1 MRRSSDPILY
11 ACKRG
16 RLNMTGFA
24 GNWREKCHA
33 CRQATHPSKASG
45 SWKQMTKFTL
55 SPRALLRMSLTASA
69 LLIGAGADAQEP
81 PQAAAPP
88 PAVTV
93 ASAEQKDVTPSVTFN
108 GRIEAVDS
116 VDLRARVEGF
126 VADRHFVEGE
136 DVKTGD
142 LLFVLEKDA
151 YKDAIAQVRGQITAA
166 EGALLL
172 ADIEVRRQGALVERK
187 AVAQALLDQATAK
200 HSQALVELQ
209 QMRAALERA
218 ELDLKYTDIHAPM
231 GGRIGRSLY
240 SVGDVVGPSSEAL
253 ARIVSQD
260 PMYVTF
266 PVTARELLEVLKSS
280 EARGRDPRSVEVKL
294 RLADGSIYGK
304 AGKINFLDVEVDP
317 TTDTVTVRATIP
329 NTSAARER
337 ILIANELVGVIIEE
351 TEPEQGLVIPQAA
364 VAVDQAGPYVLV
376 VGEDGKAEQR
386 RIRPGSI
393 QGREITVT
401 EGLNGGEKVI
411 VGGLQ
416 KVRPGQVVT
425 ATPAA
430 DLGASQ

>member
-1 MRRSSDPILY
+1 
-11 ACKRG
+11 
-16 RLNMTGFA
+16 
-24 GNWREKCHA
+24 
-33 CRQATHPSKASG
+33 
-45 SWKQMTKFTL
+45 MTKFTL
-55 SPRALLRMSLTASA
+55 SPRALLRMSLTACA

-93 ASAEQKDVTPSVTFN
+93 ASVEQKDVTPSVTFN

-126 VADRHFVEGE
+126 VAERRFVEGE

-200 HSQALVELQ
+200 HSQALGELQ
-209 QMRAALERA
+209 RLRAALERA
-218 ELDLKYTDIHAPM
+218 ELDLKYTDIRAPM
-231 GGRIGRSLY
+231 DGRIGRSLY
-240 SVGDVVGPSSEAL
+240 SVGDVVGPSSGAL

-280 EARGRDPRSVEVKL
+280 EARGRDPRSVQVKL
-294 RLADGSIYGK
+294 RLPDGSIYGK
-304 AGKINFLDVEVDP
+304 AGKINFLDVEVDQ

-329 NTSAARER
+329 NTSAAGSER
-337 ILIANELVGVIIEE
+337 ILITNQLVGVIIEE
-351 TEPEQGLVIPQAA
+351 TEPEQALVIPQAA
-364 VAVDQAGPYVLV
+364 VAVDQAGQYVLV

-386 RIRPGSI
+386 RIRLGSI

-430 DLGASQ
+430 DLGASR

>member
-1 MRRSSDPILY
+1 
-11 ACKRG
+11 
-16 RLNMTGFA
+16 
-24 GNWREKCHA
+24 
-33 CRQATHPSKASG
+33 
-45 SWKQMTKFTL
+45 MTKFTL
-55 SPRALLRMSLTASA
+55 SPRALLRMSLTACA

-93 ASAEQKDVTPSVTFN
+93 ASVEQKDVTPSVTFN

-126 VADRHFVEGE
+126 VAERHFVEGE

-151 YKDAIAQVRGQITAA
+151 YKDAIAQIRGQITAA

-200 HSQALVELQ
+200 HSQALGDLQ
-209 QMRAALERA
+209 RLRAALERA
-218 ELDLKYTDIHAPM
+218 ELDLKYTDIRAPM
-231 GGRIGRSLY
+231 DGRIGRSLY
-240 SVGDVVGPSSEAL
+240 SVGDVVGPSSGAL

-280 EARGRDPRSVEVKL
+280 EARGRDPRSVQVKL
-294 RLADGSIYGK
+294 RLPDGSIYGK

-329 NTSAARER
+329 NTSAARSER
-337 ILIANELVGVIIEE
+337 ILIANQLVGVIIEE
-351 TEPEQGLVIPQAA
+351 TEPEQALVIPQAA

-401 EGLNGGEKVI
+401 EGLDGGEKVI